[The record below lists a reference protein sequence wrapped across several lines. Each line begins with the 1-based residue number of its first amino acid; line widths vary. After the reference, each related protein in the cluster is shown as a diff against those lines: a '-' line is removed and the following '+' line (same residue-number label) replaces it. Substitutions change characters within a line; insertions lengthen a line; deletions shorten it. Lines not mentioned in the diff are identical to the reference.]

1 MFSFFLKEGIDPN
14 VSDKV
19 SNVEVMM
26 VAVIITVSHLQD
38 DRHPLFYATYSGRQD
53 LVELLM
59 EHGADVDLATKVS
72 KSVYRKT
79 A

>member
-1 MFSFFLKEGIDPN
+1 
-14 VSDKV
+14 
-19 SNVEVMM
+19 MM

-72 KSVYRKT
+72 KSVERLHECLSHTVLWYRMIQET
-79 A
+79 LH